1 MCIMSSPEWR
11 TSASNWSEEE
21 DDEDEEMEDFLEGS
35 DFTETLSDR
44 EAEDEDD
51 EEEEEDLLDGMDLT
65 SISSLMMI
73 ELRLGWDLWVLMV
86 L

>member
-1 MCIMSSPEWR
+1 
-11 TSASNWSEEE
+11 
-21 DDEDEEMEDFLEGS
+21 MEDFLEGS

>member
-1 MCIMSSPEWR
+1 
-11 TSASNWSEEE
+11 
-21 DDEDEEMEDFLEGS
+21 MEDFLEGS

-51 EEEEEDLLDGMDLT
+51 EEEDEDLLDGMDLT

-73 ELRLGWDLWVLMV
+73 ELRLGWDL
-86 L
+86 